1 LLVYLCELKKIKM
14 MRKIV
19 LSLCTIMLFV
29 ACSESD
35 DTGGS
40 GATGDD
46 FNRQAMLTN
55 WADNIIIPALQDL
68 SEDLSVLS
76 SSKDEFLATPN
87 QATLEDLRSTW
98 FESYKTWQY
107 VEMFNV
113 GKAEEINY
121 TFQMNIY
128 PTNVSDI
135 QSNISSGSYDLANV
149 NNNDAVGFP
158 ALDYMLFG
166 IADNDTAIINTYSTI
181 IGFEA
186 NKTYLT
192 DVVNQMQSL
201 TTTVLSDWTANYRD
215 VFVNSKANTA
225 TSATNKL
232 TNDFIFYYE
241 KGLRAN
247 KFGIPAGVFSTTPFN
262 DKVEAFYNK
271 ESSKI
276 LALTALTAVQDFFN
290 GKGYNSSNT
299 GESFNSYLQYL
310 NTINSGEDLNVLI
323 NDQFTTAE
331 TKIQILN
338 NSLSLQVETDNNKML
353 EAFDELQR
361 AVVLLKVD
369 MIQSMNISVD
379 FVDADG
385 D

>member
-1 LLVYLCELKKIKM
+1 MMKKV
-14 MRKIV
+14 V
-19 LSLCTIMLFV
+19 LSLFTITLLFACTD
-29 ACSESD
+29 SD

-40 GATGDD
+40 GARGDD

-68 SEDLSVLS
+68 SDDLSVLS

-107 VEMFNV
+107 VEMFDI

-121 TFQMNIY
+121 AFQMNIY

-135 QSNISSGSYDLANV
+135 QSNISSGSYDLASV

-186 NKTYLT
+186 NKTYLS

-201 TTTVLSDWTANYRD
+201 TTVVLSDWTINYRD
-215 VFVNSKANTA
+215 VFVNSTANTA

-247 KFGIPAGVFSTTPFN
+247 KFGIPAGVFSATPFN
-262 DKVEAFYNK
+262 QKVEAFYNK
-271 ESSKI
+271 ESSKTLSLI
-276 LALTALTAVQDFFN
+276 ALTAVQDFFN
-290 GKGYNSSNT
+290 GKGYNSSNA
-299 GESFNSYLQYL
+299 GEGLNSYLQYL
-310 NTINSGEDLNVLI
+310 NTINNGEDLNVLI
-323 NDQFTTAE
+323 NDQFITAE
-331 TKIQILN
+331 TKIQTLN
-338 NSLSLQVETDNNKML
+338 NNLSLQVETDNGKML

-361 AVVLLKVD
+361 VVVLLKVD